1 MSKHL
6 LGLSYDEL
14 RTLIYPTPR
23 YKQFSINK
31 KNGNLRMISA
41 PSFKLKKLQISL
53 AHYLVQSQG
62 VVNKSVHGFT
72 QKRSIVTNAEA
83 HCEQKPKHIL
93 NIDIK
98 DFFLQLLFIV
108 LGGYSND
115 RLLIFRISYQQF

>member
-1 MSKHL
+1 VTASTFIFSSQENLNVDDILLKKDLDYMSKHL

-72 QKRSIVTNAEA
+72 
-83 HCEQKPKHIL
+83 
-93 NIDIK
+93 
-98 DFFLQLLFIV
+98 
-108 LGGYSND
+108 
-115 RLLIFRISYQQF
+115 